1 MLKIMFAAMA
11 SDSGKTSVTCGMLA
25 LLARRGLDP
34 CAFKCGP
41 DYIDPMFHRSVIG
54 VPSHNI
60 DLYMCSKDL
69 ARRMLERYSAGHGA
83 AVVEGVMGYYDG
95 LSGTSLKASACDVAE
110 TMGLPVFLIVRPK
123 GTALTLAAQIKGM
136 VEFRKPTHIRGIILN
151 DSSEMYCKQMAGVIE
166 SQTGVPVIGYIPHV
180 EGAEFKSRHLGL
192 YTAGEIDDLTAR
204 ISKLADA
211 MEQGIDIDRLIS
223 LSNDE
228 DMPAPQ
234 AAPQNKAENA
244 PVIAVA
250 KDEAFNFIYEE
261 TIDTLRDH
269 GAQIRYFSPVHD
281 QDLPAGSSGIY
292 IPGGYPEL
300 YCSELEKNAA
310 MRSNIKNAILSGMPV
325 VAECGGFLYLG
336 RRLADRDGVFHDMAG
351 VLPGEAKNSGHLARF
366 GYAELSSAKDSM
378 LLKQGESVS
387 VHEFHYWDSTENGH
401 DLTAGK
407 SLTGRKWE
415 CGFAR
420 DTIYAGFPHLYMA
433 GYPFMAERFVEAAR
447 KYMERGI

>member
-11 SDSGKTSVTCGMLA
+11 SDSGKTSVSCGMLA

-69 ARRMLERYSAGHGA
+69 ARKMFDRYSAGHGA

-110 TMGLPVFLIVRPK
+110 TMGLPVFLVVRPR

-136 VEFRKPTHIRGIILN
+136 ADFRKPTHIRGVILN
-151 DSSEMYCKQMAGVIE
+151 DSSEMYCKQMSGVIE
-166 SQTGVPVIGYIPHV
+166 SQTGIPVIGYIPHV

-211 MEQGIDIDRLIS
+211 MEQGIDIDRLIA
-223 LSNDE
+223 LSTDE
-228 DMPAPQ
+228 EPPAAV
-234 AAPQNKAENA
+234 AASPSRSEHA
-244 PVIAVA
+244 PMIAVA

-261 TIDTLRDH
+261 TIDTLRDQ
-269 GAQIRYFSPVHD
+269 GAQIRYFSPLHD
-281 QDLPAGSSGIY
+281 DAVPRGASGLY

-300 YCSELEKNAA
+300 YAEGLEENVS
-310 MRSNIKNAILSGMPV
+310 MRDSIKASILSGMPT

-336 RRLADRDGVFHDMAG
+336 KRLADHDGVFHEMAG

-366 GYAELSSAKDSM
+366 GYAELSSAKDNM
-378 LLKQGESVS
+378 LLKEGESVS

-401 DLTAGK
+401 DLVAGK

-433 GYPFMAERFVEAAR
+433 GYPFMAQRFVEAAR
-447 KYMERGI
+447 KYQTMKR

>member
-69 ARRMLERYSAGHGA
+69 ARNMFERYSAGHGA

-95 LSGTSLKASACDVAE
+95 LSGASLKASACDVAE

-136 VEFRKPTHIRGIILN
+136 VEFRKPTHIRGVILN
-151 DSSEMYCKQMAGVIE
+151 DSSEMYYKQMAGVIE
-166 SQTGVPVIGYIPHV
+166 SQTGIPVLGYIPHV

-192 YTAGEIDDLTAR
+192 YTAGEIDDLTVR

-223 LSNDE
+223 LSTD
-228 DMPAPQ
+228 DDIQAPA
-234 AAPQNKAENA
+234 AASKPRPDDA

-250 KDEAFNFIYEE
+250 RDEAFNFIYEE
-261 TIDTLRDH
+261 TIDTLRDK

-281 QDLPAGSSGIY
+281 EKIPDSASGIY

-300 YCSELEKNAA
+300 YGAELEKNES
-310 MRSNIKNAILSGMPV
+310 MRNSLKNAILSGMPT
-325 VAECGGFLYLG
+325 VAECGGFLYLS
-336 RRLADRDGVFHDMAG
+336 RRLADRDGVFHDMVG
-351 VLPGEAKNSGHLARF
+351 VLPGEAKNSGRLARF
-366 GYAELSSAKDSM
+366 GYAELSSAKDNL
-378 LLKQGESVS
+378 LLKQGETVS

-447 KYMERGI
+447 KYMKRF

>member
-69 ARRMLERYSAGHGA
+69 ARRMFDRYSAGHGA

-95 LSGTSLKASACDVAE
+95 LSGSSLRASACDVAE

-136 VEFRKPTHIRGIILN
+136 VDFRKPSHIRGVILN
-151 DSSEMYCKQMAGVIE
+151 DSSEMYYKQMAGVIE
-166 SQTGVPVIGYIPHV
+166 SQTGVPVLGYIPHV
-180 EGAEFKSRHLGL
+180 DGAEFKSRHLGL
-192 YTAGEIDDLTAR
+192 YTAGEIDDLTVR
-204 ISKLADA
+204 ISRLADA
-211 MEQGIDIDRLIS
+211 MEQGIDLDKLIA
-223 LSNDE
+223 LSTD
-228 DMPAPQ
+228 DDTPAVETQPQ
-234 AAPQNKAENA
+234 ARPEDA

-250 KDEAFNFIYEE
+250 RDEAFNFIYEE
-261 TIDTLRDH
+261 TVDTLRDC

-281 QDLPAGSSGIY
+281 ASIPKSASGLY

-300 YCSELEKNAA
+300 YGDLLEKNES
-310 MRSNIKNAILSGMPV
+310 MRASVKDAILSGMPT

-336 RRLADRDGVFHDMAG
+336 RRLADHDGVFHEMAG

-366 GYAELSSAKDSM
+366 GYADLSSTKPSL
-378 LLKQGESVS
+378 LLKEGESVA

-401 DLTAGK
+401 DLTAAK

-433 GYPFMAERFVEAAR
+433 GYPFMAERFVKAAR
-447 KYMERGI
+447 EYMKSGR

>member
-69 ARRMLERYSAGHGA
+69 ARQMFNRYSAGHGA

-95 LSGTSLKASACDVAE
+95 LSGTSIKASACDVAE
-110 TMGLPVFLIVRPK
+110 TMGLPVFLVVRPK

-151 DSSEMYCKQMAGVIE
+151 DSSEMYCKQMSGVIE

-211 MEQGIDIDRLIS
+211 MEQGINIDRLIS
-223 LSNDE
+223 LSTDE
-228 DMPAPQ
+228 DDPVPPAV
-234 AAPQNKAENA
+234 PQNKAEHA
-244 PVIAVA
+244 PIIAVA

-281 QDLPAGSSGIY
+281 QAVPQGASGIY

-300 YCSELEKNAA
+300 YCTELEKNSS
-310 MRSNIKNAILSGMPV
+310 MRESIKTSILSGMPV

-336 RRLADRDGVFHDMAG
+336 KRLADRDGVFHDMAG
-351 VLPGEAKNSGHLARF
+351 VLPGEAKDSGHLARF
-366 GYAELSSAKDSM
+366 GYAELSPVKDNM
-378 LLKQGESVS
+378 LLKQGETVS

-401 DLTAGK
+401 DLVAGK

-447 KYMERGI
+447 RYMERGI